1 MAEAQHA
8 RVQKKMDWGGGR
20 VTNYPGF
27 NTESPASW
35 KCLSWAPRQTMI
47 VGHPKQEMQGQ
58 NEAWTQTEEQ
68 I

>member
-8 RVQKKMDWGGGR
+8 RVQKIMDWGGGR

-47 VGHPKQEMQGQ
+47 VGHPK
-58 NEAWTQTEEQ
+58 
-68 I
+68 